1 MSLSHGRSEMCA
13 NAASSDNLP
22 KLKFENIGDIH
33 LTYLDYETQGPP
45 LVFLHATG
53 FLPWL
58 WHPVARRLTTAFHA
72 IAPYFCDHRDSN
84 PQTGAMHWSTLAE
97 DLKALCDRLC
107 IENGFFV
114 GHSMGATVLTIA
126 AASYGLEPKAMILIE
141 PIYLPGDFYTR
152 AITVEEHILASKAL
166 RRRNDWSDDDE
177 ARQYLKSRD
186 LFKKWDDEALDLY
199 IRYGLIERDN
209 GRLQLAC
216 SPQRESSLFMGGV
229 YDDPWPLL
237 SRIQCPVLIV
247 EGETSD
253 NKQFIDLKKASSLI
267 PKGSYR
273 LVENVGHLIPMENP
287 QAVIRI
293 VDDFFQ

>member
-1 MSLSHGRSEMCA
+1 MHT
-13 NAASSDNLP
+13 NDFSSDNLP
-22 KLKFENIGDIH
+22 RLKFEDIGDIH
-33 LTYLDYETQGPP
+33 LTYLDYESPGPP

-58 WHPVARRLTTAFHA
+58 WHPVARRLTSAFHS

-97 DLKALCDRLC
+97 DLKALCDRLG
-107 IENGFFV
+107 IESGFFV

-126 AASYGLEPKAMILIE
+126 AALLGLEPKAMVLIE
-141 PIYLPGDFYTR
+141 PIYLPGDYYTR
-152 AITVEEHILASKAL
+152 SITVDEHLLASKAL
-166 RRRNDWSDDDE
+166 RRRNDWGDGNE

-186 LFKKWDDEALDLY
+186 LFKYWDDEAFDLY
-199 IRYGLIERDN
+199 IQYGLIEQDN

-216 SPQRESSLFMGGV
+216 SPQREASLFMGGV
-229 YDDPWPLL
+229 HDDPWPLL
-237 SRIQCPVLIV
+237 TRIQCPVLVV

-253 NKQFIDLKKASSLI
+253 NKRMIDLKKASDLI

-273 LVENVGHLIPMENP
+273 LIEKAGHLIPMENP
-287 QAVIRI
+287 QAIIRI
-293 VDDFFQ
+293 INDFFR